1 VTAPLVEPGPPL
13 TAEQLARA
21 SRHLLLPGIGVVGQR
36 RLRAAWV
43 CVVGAGG
50 LGAPVLQY
58 LAAAGV
64 GTLGV
69 VDDDVVDVSNLQRQV
84 IHGTED
90 VGRPKVDS
98 ARSAL
103 ASLDPSVSVV
113 THPVRL
119 TEGNADEILRGYD
132 VVVDGTDNFPTR
144 YLVSDACQ
152 RLGLPVVWG
161 SVLRFDA
168 QVSVFWGRAGV
179 TLRDLFPAPPP
190 LDSVP
195 SCAEA
200 GVVGALC
207 GQVGSVMATEVV
219 KLVTG
224 VGEPLLGRVLV
235 IDALR
240 ARWSEVP
247 LAGSQDRSGSGRSSS
262 SDAVTDAVPDDRVP
276 SITADE
282 LAVRLGEVVLIDVR
296 EPAEA
301 AMSAIPGAQLIPLGG
316 LLDGTRVHEVPRG
329 REVVVHCAVGG
340 RSAIATQVLR
350 AEGIDA
356 VNLEGGIHAWLARG

>member
-1 VTAPLVEPGPPL
+1 
-13 TAEQLARA
+13 
-21 SRHLLLPGIGVVGQR
+21 
-36 RLRAAWV
+36 
-43 CVVGAGG
+43 
-50 LGAPVLQY
+50 
-58 LAAAGV
+58 
-64 GTLGV
+64 
-69 VDDDVVDVSNLQRQV
+69 
-84 IHGTED
+84 
-90 VGRPKVDS
+90 
-98 ARSAL
+98 
-103 ASLDPSVSVV
+103 
-113 THPVRL
+113 
-119 TEGNADEILRGYD
+119 
-132 VVVDGTDNFPTR
+132 
-144 YLVSDACQ
+144 
-152 RLGLPVVWG
+152 
-161 SVLRFDA
+161 
-168 QVSVFWGRAGV
+168 
-179 TLRDLFPAPPP
+179 
-190 LDSVP
+190 
-195 SCAEA
+195 
-200 GVVGALC
+200 
-207 GQVGSVMATEVV
+207 MATEVV

-247 LAGSQDRSGSGRSSS
+247 LAGSQDRSWSGRSSS
-262 SDAVTDAVPDDRVP
+262 PDAVTDAVPDVVPNDVPDDRVP
-276 SITADE
+276 SITVDE

>member
-1 VTAPLVEPGPPL
+1 
-13 TAEQLARA
+13 
-21 SRHLLLPGIGVVGQR
+21 
-36 RLRAAWV
+36 
-43 CVVGAGG
+43 
-50 LGAPVLQY
+50 
-58 LAAAGV
+58 
-64 GTLGV
+64 
-69 VDDDVVDVSNLQRQV
+69 
-84 IHGTED
+84 
-90 VGRPKVDS
+90 
-98 ARSAL
+98 
-103 ASLDPSVSVV
+103 V
-113 THPVRL
+113 THRVRL
-119 TEGNADEILRGYD
+119 TEVNADEILRGYD

-262 SDAVTDAVPDDRVP
+262 SDAVPDTAPDDVPEDVPDDVPDDVTDDRVP
-276 SITADE
+276 SITVDE